1 MTEPDSAE
9 HEDARLHPVAAGYEL
24 VRSLLRFDVA
34 EHGRLLVFLVRWCVL
49 GSLVGAVAGV
59 SSATFL
65 WLLAWVTESR
75 LEEPWLLWLLPVA
88 GLVVGASYH
97 YLGGRSAQGNNLIL
111 EEVHGVEPEGPAP
124 GVGQRWVP
132 RRMAPLVLAGT
143 VATHLFGGSAG
154 REGTAIQM
162 SGSLTDVLA
171 RMTRLRGDD
180 RRLLL
185 IAAIAGGFGSVF
197 GVPLT
202 GAVFALEV
210 QTVGRVR
217 HDAFVPALAASIVG
231 DRVVHAL
238 DWHHD
243 VTPRIALG
251 EVPIEAGLLV
261 KVAVAGLAFGLASAL
276 FAELVFGLKHAF
288 TRLVSWSPLR
298 PAIGGVLVILLTL
311 AVGTRDYLGLSLP
324 LIADS
329 YAGEVVLG
337 AFALKLLF
345 TAVTL
350 GAGFQGGEVTPLF
363 VIGATLGATMAE
375 LLDAPHALLAAVGF
389 VAVFAGATNTPLA
402 CTIMGIELFGAG
414 SVVYLAVGCAVAYVF
429 SAHRGI
435 YESQQVAG
443 HHPDTRLRSL
453 QEHRR
458 HWLPARRSGPDRAGG
473 SQPTSDMPPS
483 TTNT

>member
-1 MTEPDSAE
+1 LTAPEEPGD
-9 HEDARLHPVAAGYEL
+9 DGRLHPVAAAYEL
-24 VRSLLRFDVA
+24 VRGLLRFDA
-34 EHGRLLVFLVRWCVL
+34 IEHGRLFVSIVRWTVL
-49 GSLVGAVAGV
+49 GSIVGVVAGT
-59 SSATFL
+59 SSALFLTLLARATDARAENDWFL
-65 WLLAWVTESR
+65 WLLPLGGLAVGVT
-75 LEEPWLLWLLPVA
+75 
-88 GLVVGASYH
+88 YH

-124 GVGQRWVP
+124 PAGQRWVP
-132 RRMAPLVLAGT
+132 RRMAPLVLVGT
-143 VATHLFGGSAG
+143 LVTHLFGGSAG

-162 SGSLTDVLA
+162 SGSLTDGLA
-171 RMTRLRGDD
+171 RLARIGPED

-197 GVPLT
+197 GVPLA

-217 HDAFVPALAASIVG
+217 HDAFVPALAASVVG

-243 VTPRIALG
+243 ITPRIALG
-251 EVPIEAGLLV
+251 DVPFDAALLA
-261 KVAVAGLAFGLASAL
+261 KVAVAALAFGLVSAL
-276 FAELVFGLKHAF
+276 FSELVFGLKAAF
-288 TRLVSWSPLR
+288 TALVAWSPLR
-298 PAIGGVLVILLTL
+298 PAIGGVVVVALTL
-311 AVGTRDYLGLSLP
+311 LVGTRDYLGLSLP
-324 LIADS
+324 LIADA
-329 YAGEVVLG
+329 YVGDVVLG

-363 VIGATLGATMAE
+363 VIGATLGATMAQ
-375 LLDAPHALLAAVGF
+375 LLDAPPELLAAVGF

-414 SVVYLAVGCAVAYVF
+414 SITYLAVGCTIAYVF

-435 YESQQVAG
+435 YESQRVDG
-443 HHPDTRLRSL
+443 HEPDTRLRLL
-453 QEHRR
+453 QERRR
-458 HWLPARRSGPDRAGG
+458 HWLPARRIHR
-473 SQPTSDMPPS
+473 PPPRD
-483 TTNT
+483 